1 MIARCW
7 GARGSIPVSGPEYLR
22 YGGDTPC
29 IEIRTKND
37 EIIIVDAGTG
47 IRRLGDR
54 LLREDRFHFAMVF
67 THSHWDHILGFPFF
81 KPIYSPKTRIHLFG
95 CPTAQGAIRQ
105 LLSDVMSP
113 PHFPV
118 RFDEIKADIAYQGA
132 CGGFFSLDAVTVAS
146 IPLSHPNR
154 GLGFRFTEDGKSLV
168 FLTDNELAYR
178 HPGGRTREEYRE
190 FSQGADLLIHD
201 AEYTDE
207 EYRKT
212 EAWGHSRYRDA
223 LHLAL
228 EAGVKRFGLY
238 HHNQERSDDALDAI
252 VDECRRIIVEK
263 GAEME
268 CFALTQETEIAL

>member
-1 MIARCW
+1 MIVRCW
-7 GARGSIPVSGPEYLR
+7 GARGSIPVSGTEYVR

-29 IEIRTKND
+29 LEIRTKND

-47 IRRLGDR
+47 IRRLGNQ
-54 LLREDRFHFAMVF
+54 LLRENRFGVAMVF

-81 KPIYSPKTRIHLFG
+81 KPIYSPKTRIRIFG

-118 RFDEIKADIAYQGA
+118 RFDEIKADVTYQGE
-132 CGGFFSLDAVTVAS
+132 CGGSFSIDSVTVAT

-168 FLTDNELAYR
+168 FLTDNELSYR
-178 HPGGRTREEYRE
+178 HPGGRTYEDYRE
-190 FSQGADLLIHD
+190 FSRGADLLIHD

-228 EAGVKRFGLY
+228 DAGVKRFGLY
-238 HHNQERSDDALDAI
+238 HHNQDRSDDALDTI
-252 VDECRRIIVEK
+252 VDDCRRIIGEK

-268 CFALTQETEIAL
+268 CFALTQEGEITL